1 MPKIKG
7 RNYRRV
13 SKKKDGSCP
22 VGARKLRRGKAY
34 NCYAPIAKPK
44 KR

>member
-13 SKKKDGSCP
+13 SKTKSGGCPTGAKKF
-22 VGARKLRRGKAY
+22 RRGKVTA
-34 NCYAPIAKPK
+34 CYAPIAKAK